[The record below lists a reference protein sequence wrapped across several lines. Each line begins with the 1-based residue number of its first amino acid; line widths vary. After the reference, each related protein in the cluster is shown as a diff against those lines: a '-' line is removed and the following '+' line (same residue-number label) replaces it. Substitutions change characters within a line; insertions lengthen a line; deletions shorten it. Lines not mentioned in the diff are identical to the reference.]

1 MVERTYSPRRL
12 IAALKTATLGIALV
26 LGSVSAPSA
35 YAGPEDEPSGG
46 EMMVDALVARPIGLV
61 TTALGAA
68 AFIVT
73 LPFSAMGGNI
83 DKAADKLVVDPARET
98 FVRCLGCRQSGH
110 PDRFKGKEGEIQ

>member
-1 MVERTYSPRRL
+1 MAKRTAAIRRL
-12 IAALKTATLGIALV
+12 TATAKTATLGAALLV
-26 LGSVSAPSA
+26 CSLGSPIV

-46 EMMVDALVARPIGLV
+46 EMMVDAVVARPIGLV
-61 TTALGAA
+61 TTAVGAA

-98 FVRCLGCRQSGH
+98 FVRCLGCKQAGH
-110 PDRFKGKEGEIQ
+110 PDRFKGKEGEIE